1 MKFTLFIAR
10 RVIRQENR
18 SFSGL
23 IIIIARLAIALS
35 LAVMIVATA
44 MVSGFRETISD
55 KIYGFWGH
63 VNISRQSLRSSFDD
77 LPMPVDSAFLNWA
90 GQKPDIAAV
99 QVYARKAGMLKTRT
113 DLEGVIV
120 KGVSSDFYSDSFRKY
135 MVGGELPAFDGDQP
149 AGDMVLSRSI
159 AQRMQL
165 EMGDSA
171 VLYFIDQDES
181 GLFNQRYRKL
191 RIAGIYNTGLEEF
204 DKMFVLADIRHI
216 RRLNDWGPQE
226 VGGYE
231 IFANR
236 TDLIL
241 PVYEE
246 VAREADP
253 FWEVQSVYELI
264 PGIFDWLNLQRINE
278 RIIIILMLVVALI
291 NMVTSLLIL
300 ILERTTMIGTLKA
313 LGANNRSVRSIF
325 LVQAAYIIVWGM
337 VIGDAIGL
345 SLCYLQ
351 QAFGI
356 IRLPEESYYVSVAP
370 VSIHYGSIILLNI
383 ATLAVSL
390 LFLLIPSALVS
401 RLHPVKTLRFS

>member
-1 MKFTLFIAR
+1 M
-10 RVIRQENR
+10 
-18 SFSGL
+18 
-23 IIIIARLAIALS
+23 
-35 LAVMIVATA
+35 
-44 MVSGFRETISD
+44 
-55 KIYGFWGH
+55 
-63 VNISRQSLRSSFDD
+63 
-77 LPMPVDSAFLNWA
+77 
-90 GQKPDIAAV
+90 
-99 QVYARKAGMLKTRT
+99 
-113 DLEGVIV
+113 
-120 KGVSSDFYSDSFRKY
+120 
-135 MVGGELPAFDGDQP
+135 
-149 AGDMVLSRSI
+149 
-159 AQRMQL
+159 
-165 EMGDSA
+165 
-171 VLYFIDQDES
+171 
-181 GLFNQRYRKL
+181 
-191 RIAGIYNTGLEEF
+191 TG
-204 DKMFVLADIRHI
+204 
-216 RRLNDWGPQE
+216 GPQE

-313 LGANNRSVRSIF
+313 LVQTIVLSEVFFLFRQPISSSGAWLSEMRSDYPCAICSRP
-325 LVQAAYIIVWGM
+325 LVSFA
-337 VIGDAIGL
+337 
-345 SLCYLQ
+345 C
-351 QAFGI
+351 
-356 IRLPEESYYVSVAP
+356 REESYYVSVAP